1 MCTKSLLL
9 KKNVKQNKKEYEKN
23 PKKTKKGHKN
33 KRKMITEIFL
43 KIYQKREYG
52 KARYGKNY
60 RNGRKILL

>member
-1 MCTKSLLL
+1 M
-9 KKNVKQNKKEYEKN
+9 KKK